1 MFGKTLDRLWRR
13 LTDAEERQQREQRVD
28 QMIVERLGTTP
39 KAFRT
44 ILTVIVA
51 AIAAIIS
58 LRLMAMGQFIF
69 LGVLVVGGLIIAK
82 RYRDAR
88 WALVG
93 LAALGLLGF
102 SGWDTFQ
109 LAFGAT
115 VVVTGLAV
123 AAWTRPTTS
132 LLAIGGLLIAAVL
145 VFGARF
151 HLSGTPLVAYVLVVA
166 LMGMALLVLAAF
178 CTTRDV
184 VIGGIFLAVVL
195 MEVLVFNLADQR
207 YLFDSLQTGGSGD
220 LNDPRGWVFRADYL
234 FNPLVLLALAFFA
247 PWQVAA
253 ETEEPSEEEPTEP
266 TEADELME
274 ELYEHDK
281 GKQAVVMP
289 DLSGWVPAVLK
300 TLDIGVDELNRAG
313 VTPVSYAEYAINH
326 AIGEAWVAA
335 LPRRNGVIPR
345 KKLENQKESGFRT
358 DFFEGYGV
366 TDEILRNGKPEP
378 KLEPATAT
386 T

>member
-1 MFGKTLDRLWRR
+1 MFGKTLDTLWGR
-13 LTDAEERQQREQRVD
+13 LTDAEERQKREQRVD
-28 QMIVERLGTTP
+28 QLIVERLGTTP

-69 LGVLVVGGLIIAK
+69 LAVVVAGVLIMGK

-88 WALVG
+88 WALVV
-93 LAALGLLGF
+93 LAAAGLLLGF
-102 SGWDTFQ
+102 TGTYSFQ

-115 VVVTGLAV
+115 AVVTGLAV
-123 AAWTRPTTS
+123 VAWTKPRTS

-145 VFGARF
+145 VFGIQLD
-151 HLSGTPLVAYVLVVA
+151 LSGTPLVAYVLVVA

-178 CTTRDV
+178 CTPRDM

-207 YLFDSLQTGGSGD
+207 VLFDSLQHGGYGD
-220 LNDPRGWVFRADYL
+220 LNDPRGWVFRADLL
-234 FNPLVLLALAFFA
+234 FNPLILLALAFFA

-253 ETEEPSEEEPTEP
+253 ETNESSKDKEEP

-289 DLSGWVPAVLK
+289 DLSGWVPAALNPKV
-300 TLDIGVDELNRAG
+300 LDIGVDELNRAG
-313 VTPVSYAEYAINH
+313 ITPVSYAEYAISR
-326 AIGEAWVAA
+326 AIEEAWVAE

-345 KKLENQKESGFRT
+345 KKLEDQKESGFRV
-358 DFFEGYGV
+358 DFFDDYGV
-366 TDEILRNGKPEP
+366 TDEILRNGKPKPESD
-378 KLEPATAT
+378 
-386 T
+386 